1 MLEAKNWYQRIAN
14 GWNSSNN
21 GVWGGHTKLK
31 IQFWARG
38 GDFGRFSDRDPSFP
52 LKYEKWNSFL
62 VFPCKNMFIW
72 AKKIM
77 GTDYLEGKMFFQNFN
92 FWRFSLFL
100 PIFGVFFGFFC
111 LKTSSKLQIKLP
123 GVYCNTGSHFYTST
137 ESFFNLES
145 TKINVFLVFFGIFR
159 VFKRF
164 FPFKCWNL
172 LRYLLRVTN
181 NAVFVL
187 FLT

>member
-1 MLEAKNWYQRIAN
+1 MLEAQKWYQRIAN

-52 LKYEKWNSFL
+52 LKYEKWNLFL

-100 PIFGVFFGFFC
+100 PILGVFFAFSVSKHLQSC
-111 LKTSSKLQIKLP
+111 RSSYLEFTAILGHTFIPAQ
-123 GVYCNTGSHFYTST
+123 
-137 ESFFNLES
+137 SFFNPES
-145 TKINVFLVFFGIFR
+145 TKINVFWYFS
-159 VFKRF
+159 RF
-164 FPFKCWNL
+164 
-172 LRYLLRVTN
+172 
-181 NAVFVL
+181 
-187 FLT
+187 